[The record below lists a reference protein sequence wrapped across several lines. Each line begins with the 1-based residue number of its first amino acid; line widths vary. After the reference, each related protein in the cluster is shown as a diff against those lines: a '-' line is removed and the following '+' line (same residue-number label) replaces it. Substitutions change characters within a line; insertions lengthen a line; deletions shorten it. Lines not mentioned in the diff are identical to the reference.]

1 MRDGCRALGQDGWVT
16 NDDLLRDAAR
26 ELYTA
31 DPDEFIERRGVLAA
45 QARAAGKASAAKSIA
60 ALRKPTRSAW
70 VLNQLVRAAPDVA
83 AQLAEL
89 GQEFRS
95 AQGSLDGPAIRELS
109 VRRRQLIDAMARQAF
124 TVSGLHS
131 PPAAIRDEV
140 TATLGAALADP
151 EVAELLGAGALERA
165 ARRDGFGIA
174 GRPILTV
181 VPPPAGRRASPA
193 GQAPASQPPAAP
205 APSRSPADG
214 STATRPL
221 AARPAA
227 GVTALAAARAKA
239 ERERRRQ
246 AAADAEHALAE
257 ADRAADAAARA
268 EREQESAVRL
278 IEEQL
283 ADARHRLGDARQ
295 RLDDARLEARQ
306 ARAGQRQARQVLDR
320 LQREPS
326 SAPARPGRD
335 KRHGSG
341 R

>member
-1 MRDGCRALGQDGWVT
+1 MT
-16 NDDLLRDAAR
+16 NDDLLREAAR
-26 ELYTA
+26 ELYSA
-31 DPDEFIERRGVLAA
+31 DPDEFIERRGVLVAR
-45 QARAAGKASAAKSIA
+45 ARAAGEAPAAKSIA

-83 AQLAEL
+83 SQLAEL
-89 GQEFRS
+89 GQEFRA
-95 AQGSLDGPAIRELS
+95 AQRSLDGQAIRELS
-109 VRRRQLIDAMARQAF
+109 VRRRQLIDALARQAF

-151 EVAELLGAGALERA
+151 EVAELLAAGALERA

-181 VPPPAGRRASPA
+181 VPPAGRRASPA

-205 APSRSPADG
+205 APARSSVDD
-214 STATRPL
+214 STAARPP

-227 GVTALAAARAKA
+227 EVTALAAVRAKA

-246 AAADAEHALAE
+246 AADDAQRALAE
-257 ADRAADAAARA
+257 ADRAAAAAARA
-268 EREQESAVRL
+268 ERVQESAVRL

-283 ADARHRLGDARQ
+283 ADARHRLGEARQ
-295 RLDDARLEARQ
+295 RLDDARLEARR
-306 ARAGQRQARQVLDR
+306 ARAGQRQARQALDR

-326 SAPARPGRD
+326 SAPSSPGPR
-335 KRHGSG
+335 
-341 R
+341 

>member
-1 MRDGCRALGQDGWVT
+1 MT
-16 NDDLLRDAAR
+16 NDDLLREAAR
-26 ELYTA
+26 ELYSA
-31 DPDEFIERRGVLAA
+31 DPDEFIERRGVLVAR
-45 QARAAGKASAAKSIA
+45 ARAAGEAPAAKSIA

-83 AQLAEL
+83 SQLAEL
-89 GQEFRS
+89 GQEFRA
-95 AQGSLDGPAIRELS
+95 AQRSLDGQAIRELS
-109 VRRRQLIDAMARQAF
+109 VRRRQLIDALARQAF

-151 EVAELLGAGALERA
+151 EVAELLAAGALERA

-181 VPPPAGRRASPA
+181 VPPAGRRASPA

-205 APSRSPADG
+205 APARSPVDG
-214 STATRPL
+214 SAAARPP

-227 GVTALAAARAKA
+227 EVTALAAVRAKA

-246 AAADAEHALAE
+246 AADDAQRALAEAERERRRQAADDAQRALAE
-257 ADRAADAAARA
+257 ADRAAAAAARA

-283 ADARHRLGDARQ
+283 ADARHRLGEARQ
-295 RLDDARLEARQ
+295 RLDDARLEARR
-306 ARAGQRQARQVLDR
+306 ARAGQRQARQALDR

-326 SAPARPGRD
+326 SAPSSPGPR
-335 KRHGSG
+335 
-341 R
+341 

>member
-1 MRDGCRALGQDGWVT
+1 MT
-16 NDDLLRDAAR
+16 NDDLLREAAR
-26 ELYTA
+26 ELYSA
-31 DPDEFIERRGVLAA
+31 DPDEFIERRGVLVAR
-45 QARAAGKASAAKSIA
+45 ARAAGEAPAAKSIA

-70 VLNQLVRAAPDVA
+70 VLNQLIRAAPDVA
-83 AQLAEL
+83 SQLAEL
-89 GQEFRS
+89 GQEFRA
-95 AQGSLDGPAIRELS
+95 AQRSLDGQASRELAG
-109 VRRRQLIDAMARQAF
+109 RRRQRIDALARQAF

-151 EVAELLGAGALERA
+151 EVAELLAAGALERA

-181 VPPPAGRRASPA
+181 VPPAGRRASPA

-205 APSRSPADG
+205 APARSPVDG
-214 STATRPL
+214 SAAARPP

-227 GVTALAAARAKA
+227 EVTALAAVRAKA

-246 AAADAEHALAE
+246 AADDAQRALAE
-257 ADRAADAAARA
+257 ADRAAAAAARA
-268 EREQESAVRL
+268 ERVQESAVRL

-283 ADARHRLGDARQ
+283 ADARHRLGEARQ
-295 RLDDARLEARQ
+295 RLDDARLEARR
-306 ARAGQRQARQVLDR
+306 ARAGQRQARQALDR

-326 SAPARPGRD
+326 SAPSSPGPR
-335 KRHGSG
+335 
-341 R
+341 